1 MSIQRA
7 IQKAKPIALP
17 FVVGLSAYTLFGSGI
32 FLWLGKEETHKFL
45 NAYHTPYLDIAFK
58 YITHIGHG
66 FIPILA
72 FHILIFVRYSWA
84 LGMGVSSLLMGI
96 VVQTLKRSVFAGDH
110 RPAMF
115 FPDGGLP
122 VIDGVDLMLH
132 HSFPSGHSA
141 TAFCIC
147 LMLAF
152 FAKQKRTS
160 ILLAVVAVL
169 AAFSRVYIS
178 QHFIQDTIVG
188 AWIGLILAFL
198 GYIFIVSYAEEN
210 PGSKLNKRLWP
221 S

>member
-1 MSIQRA
+1 MILRKA
-7 IQKAKPIALP
+7 IQEAKPIALP
-17 FVVGLSAYTLFGSGI
+17 FVVGLSIYTVLGSAV
-32 FLWLGKEETHKFL
+32 FFSYGKEGAHEFL
-45 NAYHTPYLDIAFK
+45 NGYHNPYLDLAFK

-66 FIPILA
+66 LVPVAL
-72 FHILIFVRYSWA
+72 FHLLLLVRYSWA
-84 LGMGVSSLLMGI
+84 LGLGVSSLLMGVI
-96 VVQTLKRSVFAGDH
+96 VQTLKHSVFAGDH

-147 LMLAF
+147 LMFAF
-152 FAKQKRTS
+152 FIKQRWAS
-160 ILLAVVAVL
+160 VLFAIVALL

-188 AWIGLILAFL
+188 SWIGLTMALL
-198 GYIFIVSYAEEN
+198 GYVFIVYRADAN
-210 PGSKLNKRLWP
+210 PESKLNKRLWP

>member
-1 MSIQRA
+1 MISEA

-17 FVVGLSAYTLFGSGI
+17 FVVGLSIYTILGSSVY
-32 FLWLGKEETHKFL
+32 LVLGKENAHQFV
-45 NAYHTPYLDIAFK
+45 NAYHTPSLDIAFK

-66 FIPILA
+66 IVPILA
-72 FHILIFVRYSWA
+72 FHILLLVRYSWA
-84 LGMGVSSLLMGI
+84 LGLGVSSLVMGI
-96 VVQTLKRSVFAGDH
+96 IVQTLKRSVFAGDH

-115 FPDGGLP
+115 FQDGGLP

-141 TAFCIC
+141 TAFCLC
-147 LMLAF
+147 LMFAF

-160 ILLAVVAVL
+160 ILLAIVAILV
-169 AAFSRVYIS
+169 AFSRVYIS

-188 AWIGLILAFL
+188 SWIGFILAFF
-198 GYIFIVSYAEEN
+198 GYIFIVYPAEEKR
-210 PGSKLNKRLWP
+210 GSKMNKRLWP